1 MATRRRGRGCWER
14 SPPERRPPAGP
25 PGPRAEEEAASP
37 PVLSLS
43 HFCRSPFLCF
53 GDVRLGASR
62 TLPLALDNPNE
73 ETADVRLSRVP
84 AAEQGFS
91 IWPSAFV
98 LQPKEKVVISITW
111 TPLKGGRVREI
122 VTFLVNDVLKHQ
134 AILLGNAEEQK
145 KKKRSLWDTINKKKA
160 SASSSNNKKVSN
172 IPNINKTFS
181 VSPKA
186 ERVRSPLQACENLAV
201 NESCSPKDNH
211 SLILEENT
219 IPISPIS
226 PAFPECHGDTCLPL
240 SARRSTAYTSLPV
253 SENGE
258 LLKVEGALL
267 SKDFNFNE
275 KILTETSFDSTNNVN
290 GQIEE
295 NSKLILTPN
304 YSSTLNITQSQ
315 GHFLSPDSFVNNSRS
330 ANDEPELAACPSPD
344 IFVEGNSRP
353 VQLESKSVHEIYQTI
368 LSPDSFIKDSYGL
381 NQDLESESFNPVLS
395 PGQFVRGS
403 VAYIC
408 ISQQTCKL
416 SPLAN
421 VNSQASQSPQDGRK
435 NEVFPCIPECQLSK
449 SPEAI
454 FEESKAV
461 EMKSNC
467 YTFKKQNQ
475 PKFSAAQDISGHS
488 HHKPIKRRPILSA
501 TVIKRKPT
509 CARENQTETNKPKAK
524 RCLNSEVGE
533 CEKDNQKEDFH
544 SYILA
549 GDPTLSK
556 TKNYTNVIT
565 PPSKTTLVSRKR
577 KSEGNTEDE
586 KVRVTVTEDTEV
598 QELKR
603 IHFSPVE
610 PKASAVKIT
619 RTVMTSTSK
628 RISSRERVNLKRKT
642 GETPSSKTNRRTK
655 AIVPVAQSTLTF
667 IKPLKTGIP
676 RHPMPFAA
684 KNMFYDER
692 WKEKQEQGFTWWL
705 NFILTPDDFTVKTNI
720 SEVNATTLLL
730 GVENQHKISV
740 PRAPTK
746 DEVSLR
752 AYTAQCRLNRLRR
765 AACRLFTSEKMVKA
779 MKKLEIE
786 IEARRLIVRKDRH
799 LWKDVGERQKILN
812 WLLSYNPLWLRIGLE
827 TVYGE
832 LIPLE
837 DNSDVTGLAVFI
849 LNRLLWNP
857 DIAAEYRHPTV
868 PHLYR
873 DGHEESLSKFT
884 LKKLLLLVCFLDYAK
899 ISRLIDHD
907 PCLFCKDAKF
917 KASKEILL
925 AFSRDFLGGEG
936 DLSRHLSF
944 LGLPVNHVQTPFDE
958 FDFAVTNLAIDLQC
972 GVRLVRTMEL
982 LTRNWNL
989 SKKLRIPAISRLQK
1003 MHNVDIVFEILKSR
1017 GVQLN
1022 DELGNTILSKDIVDR
1037 HREKTLALLWKIA
1050 LTFQVEIS
1058 LNLDQLKEEI
1068 DFLKRTQSL
1077 KKTMFA
1083 LSCRSDAVISKKKDK
1098 RHSGQFEQYSES
1110 IKLLMDWVNAVC
1122 GFYNKKVEN
1131 FTVSFS
1137 DGRVLCYLIHH
1148 YHPCYVP
1155 LDAICQCTTQT
1166 VECTQTG
1173 SVVLNSSSESEQSS
1187 LDLSLKALDSE
1198 NTSELYKE
1206 LLENEKKNFQLVRSA
1221 VRDLGGIPAMIHHSD
1236 MSNTI
1241 PDEKVVITYLSFLC
1255 ARLLDLRKET
1265 RAARLI
1271 QTTWRK
1277 YKLKKDLKHH
1287 QKRDKAARIIQ
1298 SAVITFLT
1306 KRRLKKEVNAAVVIQ
1321 KNWRRILAQRKLLML
1336 KKEKLEKVQN
1346 QSASVIQR
1354 YWRRYSTRKHFL
1366 RLKYYSV
1373 ILQSRIRM
1381 VLAVASYKRYLRA
1394 TVTIQRHWRAC
1405 LRRKQD
1411 QQRYQ
1416 MLRSSALAI
1425 QSLFRRWKQRKMQLQ
1440 IKAAVTLQRAEKAA
1454 VVIQSWY
1461 RRHRESRKYRHI
1473 RSCIVIIQTRFRC
1486 FQAQKLRER
1495 RKKAILTLQR
1505 YHKARLKGKAER
1517 TSYLQKRAAAIR
1529 LQAAFRRMKARNL
1542 HRQIRAACVFQSY
1555 WRMRQDRL
1563 RFLNLKKNIITLQAH
1578 VRKHQQLQKYK
1589 KIKKATLIIQ
1599 SHLRAY
1605 ISARKVLASYQKTRS
1620 AVIVLQSAYRG
1631 MQARRTFLHI
1641 LTAVIK
1647 IQAYYRAYIFRK
1659 KFRRLKHAAIKL
1671 QSLVRMKQTRKRYL
1685 HLRAAALQREERR
1698 RASCITLQASVRGY
1712 LVRKQIRLER
1722 RAAVS
1727 LQSYFRMRKVRLD
1740 YLRMYKAAVV
1750 IQNYYRAY
1758 KARVNQRKNF
1768 LQVKRAATCLQAAYR
1783 GYKVRQLI
1791 KQQSAAALTIQA
1803 AFRGYSRRMK
1813 YHCVLQST
1821 LKIQRWY
1828 RTHKTVSDTRAQFL
1842 KTRAAAISLQ
1852 SAYRGWKVRKQVRR
1866 EQQAAVKIQ
1875 STFRMAKAQKE
1886 FRLFKKAACTIQQHL
1901 RAWAAGRRQRAEY
1914 TALRRAAATLQST
1927 WRGRVARRQMQKQHA
1942 CAVIIQ
1948 SCYRAYVQ
1956 RRRWE
1961 SMKRAACLIQMYYRA
1976 YSTARK
1982 QHRLYLKIRAAVVTL
1997 QSAYRGLRVRRDI
2010 KEQHKAATT
2019 IQSRYRAH
2027 QTQKQYATYRAS
2039 AVLIQRWY
2047 RDTKI
2052 ANCQRKEYL
2061 TLKKAAVTVQAVYR
2075 GVKVRRQVRLMH
2087 RAASLIKAIFKMQQ
2101 ARRRYHQMRT
2111 AAIVIQRR
2119 YRAYHQGKTQRAR
2132 YLTTLKAVSILQ
2144 ASFRGACV
2152 RQSLRKMQTAA
2163 TLIQAHYRRYR
2174 QQTHF
2179 NTLKK
2184 ATKMVQQKYRAV
2196 RERNVQLQR
2205 YTRLRH
2211 SVIRLQAAF
2220 RGMRARRQLKVRH
2233 AAAALIQRR
2242 FRTLMMRRRFLS
2254 LRRTAVWIQRK
2265 YRANVCAKHHLQQFR
2280 RLQKAAIKIQSW
2292 YRGWMVR
2299 KKMQEMQRAA
2309 TLIQA
2314 TYRMHRTQVTF
2325 QTWKHASVLIQQ
2337 RYRARRAAKLQR
2349 EHYVRLRHSAVVIQ
2363 AAHKGMKAR
2372 QLFRAKLRA
2381 AIIIQS
2387 TYRMY
2392 RQYRFYR
2399 KLQWATKVIQE
2410 RYRARKKKALAHKA
2424 LKKAATCVQADFQD
2438 LAERRQIQEQQ
2449 HLAATTVQ
2457 KHFKAFKIRKHY
2469 LHFRAKVVFVQR
2481 RYRALAAVRTQAV
2494 ICIQSYYRGFRVRK
2508 DIHRLHAAA
2517 TLIQSFYR
2525 MHRARVD
2532 YQAKKAAVVV
2542 IQNYYRSYIR
2552 VKMER
2557 KKILATQKS
2566 IQTIQATFI
2575 GMNVRQKFKS
2585 MPEATMVA
2593 SGTQPASCCYRTETP
2608 YEAGPLQEAE
2618 FHSQRKA
2625 AVTIQKAFRKMVTR
2639 KLEKQKCA
2647 AVRIQAFLR
2656 MAVCRR
2662 RFAQQK
2668 RAAITLQRYFRTRQ
2682 TRKQF
2687 LLCREAAVVSQNHQR
2702 AFLSAKHQREVYLQI
2717 RSSVIFIQARMKGLI
2732 QKRKPLAW
2740 EPPYAAGV
2748 AQEMAKRQKKKR
2760 KKERKKGETHKCSLR
2775 IRMGAVKK
2783 KNLHI
2788 QQNRAASVIQRA
2800 VRHFLLRKKQEKL
2813 NNRITKIQALW
2824 RGYSW
2829 RKRND
2834 CAKIKAI
2841 RQRLHCANREIREEN
2856 KLYQRTALA
2865 LRGLL
2870 TYKYLSAILEALKHL
2885 EVVTRLSSLCCEN
2898 MAQSGAIAKI
2908 FVLIR
2913 SCNRSV
2919 PCMEVIG
2926 YAVQVLLNVA
2936 KYEKTTPAVYDVENS
2951 VDTLLELLHMY
2962 QEKPG
2967 DKVADKTR
2975 SIFTKTCCLLAV
2987 LLKTTNRASDVRS
3000 RSKAVDRIYNLYKL
3014 TAHKHKVNTER
3025 ILCKQRK
3032 NSSLS
3037 LACIP
3042 ETPVRTRMVS
3052 RLKPD
3057 WVLRNDNV
3065 EEILTPLRALQMV
3078 MDTLGLPY

>member
-111 TPLKGGRVREI
+111 TPLKGGRVRET

-226 PAFPECHGDTCLPL
+226 PTFPECHGDTCLPL

-353 VQLESKSVHEIYQTI
+353 MQLESKSVHEIYQTI

-454 FEESKAV
+454 FEESRAV

-524 RCLNSEVGE
+524 RCLNSE
-533 CEKDNQKEDFH
+533 DFH
-544 SYILA
+544 SYILS

-586 KVRVTVTEDTEV
+586 KVRVTVTEDTEI

-642 GETPSSKTNRRTK
+642 DAFGYRTPSSKTNRRTK

-1098 RHSGQFEQYSES
+1098 RHSGHFEQYSES

-1155 LDAICQCTTQT
+1155 LDAICQRTTQT

-1173 SVVLNSSSESEQSS
+1173 SVVLNSSSESEESS
-1187 LDLSLKALDSE
+1187 LDLSLKAFDSE

-1306 KRRLKKEVNAAVVIQ
+1306 KRRLKKEVKAAVVIQ

-1440 IKAAVTLQRAEKAA
+1440 VKAAVTLQRAFREWHGRKRAKEEKAA

-1671 QSLVRMKQTRKRYL
+1671 QSFVRMKQTRKRYL

-1740 YLRMYKAAVV
+1740 YLRIYKAAVV

-1875 STFRMAKAQKE
+1875 SAFRMAKAQKE
-1886 FRLFKKAACTIQQHL
+1886 FRLFKKAACTIQKHL

-1914 TALRRAAATLQST
+1914 TALRRAAVTLQST

-2381 AIIIQS
+2381 AVIIQS

-2392 RQYRFYR
+2392 RQYCFYR

-2449 HLAATTVQ
+2449 HLAATT
-2457 KHFKAFKIRKHY
+2457 HY

-2517 TLIQSFYR
+2517 MLIQSFYR
-2525 MHRARVD
+2525 I
-2532 YQAKKAAVVV
+2532 AVVV

-2625 AVTIQKAFRKMVTR
+2625 AVTIQK
-2639 KLEKQKCA
+2639 KCA

-2717 RSSVIFIQARMKGLI
+2717 RSSVVFIQARMKGLI
-2732 QKRKPLAW
+2732 QKRKFQKMKASTIKIQVFIIHLNIKFLWFRARLQQKRLLQKYHRVITIQH
-2740 EPPYAAGV
+2740 E
-2748 AQEMAKRQKKKR
+2748 AQEQI
-2760 KKERKKGETHKCSLR
+2760 S
-2775 IRMGAVKK
+2775 
-2783 KNLHI
+2783 

>member
-353 VQLESKSVHEIYQTI
+353 MQLESKSVHEIYQTI

-533 CEKDNQKEDFH
+533 CEKEDNQKEDFH

-586 KVRVTVTEDTEV
+586 NVRVTVTEDTEV

-642 GETPSSKTNRRTK
+642 DAFGYRTPSSKTNRRTK

-1098 RHSGQFEQYSES
+1098 RHSGHFEQYSES

-1155 LDAICQCTTQT
+1155 LDAICQRTTQT

-1173 SVVLNSSSESEQSS
+1173 SVVLNSSSESEESS

-1306 KRRLKKEVNAAVVIQ
+1306 KRRLKKEVKAAVVIQ

-1346 QSASVIQR
+1346 QSASVIQV
-1354 YWRRYSTRKHFL
+1354 WWSEFL
-1366 RLKYYSV
+1366 
-1373 ILQSRIRM
+1373 I
-1381 VLAVASYKRYLRA
+1381 
-1394 TVTIQRHWRAC
+1394 TIQRHWRAC

-1440 IKAAVTLQRAEKAA
+1440 IKAAVTLQRAFREWHGRKRAKEEKAA

-1641 LTAVIK
+1641 LTAVI
-1647 IQAYYRAYIFRK
+1647 
-1659 KFRRLKHAAIKL
+1659 
-1671 QSLVRMKQTRKRYL
+1671 
-1685 HLRAAALQREERR
+1685 
-1698 RASCITLQASVRGY
+1698 
-1712 LVRKQIRLER
+1712 
-1722 RAAVS
+1722 
-1727 LQSYFRMRKVRLD
+1727 
-1740 YLRMYKAAVV
+1740 
-1750 IQNYYRAY
+1750 
-1758 KARVNQRKNF
+1758 
-1768 LQVKRAATCLQAAYR
+1768 
-1783 GYKVRQLI
+1783 
-1791 KQQSAAALTIQA
+1791 
-1803 AFRGYSRRMK
+1803 
-1813 YHCVLQST
+1813 
-1821 LKIQRWY
+1821 
-1828 RTHKTVSDTRAQFL
+1828 
-1842 KTRAAAISLQ
+1842 
-1852 SAYRGWKVRKQVRR
+1852 
-1866 EQQAAVKIQ
+1866 
-1875 STFRMAKAQKE
+1875 
-1886 FRLFKKAACTIQQHL
+1886 
-1901 RAWAAGRRQRAEY
+1901 
-1914 TALRRAAATLQST
+1914 
-1927 WRGRVARRQMQKQHA
+1927 
-1942 CAVIIQ
+1942 
-1948 SCYRAYVQ
+1948 
-1956 RRRWE
+1956 
-1961 SMKRAACLIQMYYRA
+1961 
-1976 YSTARK
+1976 
-1982 QHRLYLKIRAAVVTL
+1982 
-1997 QSAYRGLRVRRDI
+1997 
-2010 KEQHKAATT
+2010 
-2019 IQSRYRAH
+2019 
-2027 QTQKQYATYRAS
+2027 
-2039 AVLIQRWY
+2039 
-2047 RDTKI
+2047 
-2052 ANCQRKEYL
+2052 
-2061 TLKKAAVTVQAVYR
+2061 
-2075 GVKVRRQVRLMH
+2075 
-2087 RAASLIKAIFKMQQ
+2087 
-2101 ARRRYHQMRT
+2101 
-2111 AAIVIQRR
+2111 
-2119 YRAYHQGKTQRAR
+2119 
-2132 YLTTLKAVSILQ
+2132 
-2144 ASFRGACV
+2144 
-2152 RQSLRKMQTAA
+2152 
-2163 TLIQAHYRRYR
+2163 
-2174 QQTHF
+2174 
-2179 NTLKK
+2179 
-2184 ATKMVQQKYRAV
+2184 
-2196 RERNVQLQR
+2196 
-2205 YTRLRH
+2205 
-2211 SVIRLQAAF
+2211 
-2220 RGMRARRQLKVRH
+2220 
-2233 AAAALIQRR
+2233 
-2242 FRTLMMRRRFLS
+2242 
-2254 LRRTAVWIQRK
+2254 
-2265 YRANVCAKHHLQQFR
+2265 
-2280 RLQKAAIKIQSW
+2280 
-2292 YRGWMVR
+2292 
-2299 KKMQEMQRAA
+2299 
-2309 TLIQA
+2309 
-2314 TYRMHRTQVTF
+2314 
-2325 QTWKHASVLIQQ
+2325 
-2337 RYRARRAAKLQR
+2337 
-2349 EHYVRLRHSAVVIQ
+2349 
-2363 AAHKGMKAR
+2363 
-2372 QLFRAKLRA
+2372 
-2381 AIIIQS
+2381 
-2387 TYRMY
+2387 
-2392 RQYRFYR
+2392 
-2399 KLQWATKVIQE
+2399 
-2410 RYRARKKKALAHKA
+2410 
-2424 LKKAATCVQADFQD
+2424 
-2438 LAERRQIQEQQ
+2438 
-2449 HLAATTVQ
+2449 
-2457 KHFKAFKIRKHY
+2457 
-2469 LHFRAKVVFVQR
+2469 
-2481 RYRALAAVRTQAV
+2481 
-2494 ICIQSYYRGFRVRK
+2494 
-2508 DIHRLHAAA
+2508 
-2517 TLIQSFYR
+2517 
-2525 MHRARVD
+2525 
-2532 YQAKKAAVVV
+2532 
-2542 IQNYYRSYIR
+2542 
-2552 VKMER
+2552 
-2557 KKILATQKS
+2557 
-2566 IQTIQATFI
+2566 
-2575 GMNVRQKFKS
+2575 
-2585 MPEATMVA
+2585 
-2593 SGTQPASCCYRTETP
+2593 
-2608 YEAGPLQEAE
+2608 
-2618 FHSQRKA
+2618 
-2625 AVTIQKAFRKMVTR
+2625 
-2639 KLEKQKCA
+2639 
-2647 AVRIQAFLR
+2647 
-2656 MAVCRR
+2656 
-2662 RFAQQK
+2662 
-2668 RAAITLQRYFRTRQ
+2668 
-2682 TRKQF
+2682 
-2687 LLCREAAVVSQNHQR
+2687 
-2702 AFLSAKHQREVYLQI
+2702 
-2717 RSSVIFIQARMKGLI
+2717 
-2732 QKRKPLAW
+2732 
-2740 EPPYAAGV
+2740 
-2748 AQEMAKRQKKKR
+2748 
-2760 KKERKKGETHKCSLR
+2760 
-2775 IRMGAVKK
+2775 
-2783 KNLHI
+2783 
-2788 QQNRAASVIQRA
+2788 
-2800 VRHFLLRKKQEKL
+2800 
-2813 NNRITKIQALW
+2813 KIQALW